1 MTNSLQLQWLW
12 TYHIL
17 LEKYTMRKIKENLIE
32 LKKSKKKRNE
42 NFWELKWRKKNHLT
56 SEELFQN
63 NINEWAELETWVHI
77 IIVFKYKNKTL
88 HVYVLIYNIYFH
100 KNCIIILFF
109 VWHSELLIC
118 LQLKLNF
125 LHFLNGKYVYT
136 NV

>member
-42 NFWELKWRKKNHLT
+42 NFWELKWRKKNHFT

-88 HVYVLIYNIYFH
+88 HVYVYLRFIHKGTFTKIVLLYYFSSD
-100 KNCIIILFF
+100 IVSYLFAF
-109 VWHSELLIC
+109 N
-118 LQLKLNF
+118 LNSTSYIF
-125 LHFLNGKYVYT
+125 WMGNM
-136 NV
+136 